1 MERCISAIRCWM
13 IKDKLKVNDSKT
25 EFILIGT
32 RQQLAKVDI
41 KGLVVGDATISPV
54 TAVKNLGSWFDEN
67 MNMGCHINKMCKT
80 LSFHLYNIRRIR
92 KYLSKDSTQTLVHAF
107 ITARIDYCN
116 GLLYGLPAA
125 HLNKLQRIQ
134 NNAARLVCSLS
145 RFCHINPTLFSLH
158 WLPVCFRI
166 EFKLLILAFKAIHG
180 LTDWHL
186 STLRI

>member
-13 IKDKLKVNDSKT
+13 IKEKLKVNDSKT

-80 LSFHLYNIRRIR
+80 LLFHLYNTRRIR

-116 GLLYGLPAA
+116 GLLHGLPAA
-125 HLNKLQRIQ
+125 HPNKLQRIQ
-134 NNAARLVCSLS
+134 NSAAQLVCSFS
-145 RFCHINPTLFSLH
+145 RFFFI
-158 WLPVCFRI
+158 
-166 EFKLLILAFKAIHG
+166 
-180 LTDWHL
+180 
-186 STLRI
+186 

>member
-1 MERCISAIRCWM
+1 MTERDTVTVQKCKSQKVRESQSDTVDAMERCISAIRCWM

-80 LSFHLYNIRRIR
+80 LSFHLYNIRHIR
-92 KYLSKDSTQTLVHAF
+92 K
-107 ITARIDYCN
+107 
-116 GLLYGLPAA
+116 
-125 HLNKLQRIQ
+125 
-134 NNAARLVCSLS
+134 
-145 RFCHINPTLFSLH
+145 
-158 WLPVCFRI
+158 
-166 EFKLLILAFKAIHG
+166 
-180 LTDWHL
+180 HL
-186 STLRI
+186 S